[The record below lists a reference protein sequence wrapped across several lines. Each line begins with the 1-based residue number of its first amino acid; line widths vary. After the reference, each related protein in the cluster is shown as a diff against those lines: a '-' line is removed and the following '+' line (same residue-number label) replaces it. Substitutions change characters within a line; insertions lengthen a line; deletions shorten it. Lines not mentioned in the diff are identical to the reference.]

1 MEKKITVLEEYS
13 IKSLKFVSVVLAIC
27 CVLGAFTQ
35 VADRAKGVIDAP
47 WSMVFVYVGIATIE
61 GVIIIVLTKLCVR
74 KGRLIEKYYK
84 MVKVVVV
91 VACVVNSVFFLLITP
106 VATTLF
112 PIICCTVLTM
122 LFLDFKIILSV
133 SIMQFIVSGIVIVV
147 HPAITVQPSVVA
159 PILVILITLNSA
171 IYLINKILINVK
183 QDEISKNEEK
193 LKTVVSKVSE
203 LMKELSQIS
212 QNVSQIVKR
221 ETSAIDEISVTKDTI
236 LEGNHKILEEAQS
249 SKENL
254 DVLNTSN
261 EKMLSELKSTQDSSS
276 SVVKVA
282 LENEKALNDLIEISG
297 KLESSTNHTYDCA
310 KNLQQ
315 KSMEIDELLG
325 LISQVAGE
333 TNLLALNASIEAAR
347 AGEAGRGFAVV
358 AEQVRK
364 LADNTKKSLE
374 EVNVVI
380 QGFKTDSNQVEQ
392 LTLENK
398 QQIITQNEVLVK
410 TTEEIKMTIKQLG
423 TVAQSI
429 DVVSQMGNKQNDYTK
444 NTVDSSE
451 RTVECIKT
459 EIDEFNHIAQLIQS
473 NKREMDAIMGTMNQL
488 NSKIDEINQLVE

>member
-1 MEKKITVLEEYS
+1 MTVFEEYS
-13 IKSLKFVSVVLAIC
+13 IKSLKFVSVVLSIC

-35 VADRAKGVIDAP
+35 ILDRAKGVIAAS
-47 WSMVFVYVGIATIE
+47 WSILLVYLGITIIE
-61 GVIIIVLTKLCVR
+61 AVSVLILTKLCIK
-74 KGRLIEKYYK
+74 KGRLIQKHYTWF
-84 MVKVVVV
+84 KVVIGVE
-91 VACVVNSVFFLLITP
+91 CVINSVFFLIITP
-106 VATTLF
+106 TATSLF
-112 PIICCTVLTM
+112 PVVCCGVIM
-122 LFLDFKIILSV
+122 VLFLDFKFTLIV
-133 SIMQFIVSGIVIVV
+133 SSMQVIVSGVII
-147 HPAITVQPSVVA
+147 AIYPTLTVSPNVLA
-159 PILVILITLNSA
+159 PILVIDITLNSVV
-171 IYLINKILINVK
+171 YLINKILIHVK
-183 QDEISKNEEK
+183 EDEISQNEEK
-193 LKTVVSKVSE
+193 LKVVVDKVSE
-203 LMKELSQIS
+203 LMKELAQIS
-212 QNVSQIVKR
+212 QEVSQIVKR
-221 ETSAIDEISVTKDTI
+221 ETSAIDEISITKDAI
-236 LEGNHKILEEAQS
+236 LEGNNKILEEAQS

-261 EKMLSELKSTQDSSS
+261 KKMLGELQSTQDSSS

-282 LENEKALNDLIEISG
+282 LENEKALNGLIEISG
-297 KLESSTNHTYDCA
+297 KLETATNHTYDCA

-347 AGEAGRGFAVV
+347 AGEAGKGFAVV

-374 EVNVVI
+374 EVNAVV

-398 QQIITQNEVLVK
+398 QQIIAQNEVLVK
-410 TTEEIKMTIKQLG
+410 TTEEIKMTIKQLSA
-423 TVAQSI
+423 VAQSI

-473 NKREMDAIMGTMNQL
+473 SKQEMDAIMGTMNQL